1 MVVDLWIEVVVEMVM
16 FVIWNVIM
24 VAEVH
29 SAVLWCVMH
38 MYHVGV
44 TVPVCSACI

>member
-16 FVIWNVIM
+16 FVIGNVIM

-29 SAVLWCVMH
+29 RCCVID
-38 MYHVGV
+38 GV
-44 TVPVCSACI
+44 

>member
-29 SAVLWCVMH
+29 RCCVM
-38 MYHVGV
+38 
-44 TVPVCSACI
+44 VCG